1 MPDVL
6 SHTRRLWLFDIDGTL
21 VAPSED
27 QLNAWVTTF
36 REIFGFEAAPATITP
51 HLGLTFAGVVSA
63 VARIHGQAV
72 PLSRIPE
79 ALAVYTRHVREA
91 LAVRPAR
98 LLPGVREL
106 LDFLKEQRG
115 DVVGVVTGN
124 FAEEGEP
131 KLAGVGLR
139 RLLDVVVY
147 SNLATPARDNLI
159 RQALNAARTLGF
171 PGGFSDT
178 VVVGDSVHDVK
189 SAHRTGAVAIAVCT
203 GLTPPDRLREAG
215 PDLLVPDLA
224 DFLARLRHAGAAW
237 VPSG

>member
-79 ALAVYTRHVREA
+79 ALA
-91 LAVRPAR
+91 
-98 LLPGVREL
+98 
-106 LDFLKEQRG
+106 
-115 DVVGVVTGN
+115 
-124 FAEEGEP
+124 
-131 KLAGVGLR
+131 GL
-139 RLLDVVVY
+139 
-147 SNLATPARDNLI
+147 
-159 RQALNAARTLGF
+159 
-171 PGGFSDT
+171 
-178 VVVGDSVHDVK
+178 H
-189 SAHRTGAVAIAVCT
+189 
-203 GLTPPDRLREAG
+203 
-215 PDLLVPDLA
+215 
-224 DFLARLRHAGAAW
+224 
-237 VPSG
+237 PSCP